1 MNEEAELVLENV
13 ELFNLSP
20 GALSIQVANV
30 EFKNIKINGPCNCEQ
45 TARKLTLCPRQ
56 PRMDPTRFNIEKRYC
71 EEMTKNLVNAL
82 TCQVCAT
89 INLIFPEK
97 SLPTKILCVRPSI
110 FVPSLTNTTE
120 VENFP

>member
-13 ELFNLSP
+13 ELYNLSP
-20 GALSIQVANV
+20 GALSIQVANI

-56 PRMDPTRFNIEKRYC
+56 PRMDPTRFNVEKRYC
-71 EEMTKNLVNAL
+71 EEITKDLVNAL

-89 INLIFPEK
+89 INLQWYFLRKVNPM
-97 SLPTKILCVRPSI
+97 LQGQHKISTLLLHG
-110 FVPSLTNTTE
+110 F
-120 VENFP
+120 